1 MEAGTNYNRPMADVK
16 RDDVPWRIQF
26 ATYSIGLFATTM
38 FYMSAVVVPLWLVSL
53 ETSPFLI
60 GVVLG
65 ARHFLPLFFSIHGG
79 ALIDRIGARRV
90 LMFFG
95 ALGIVVPLLYPMFP
109 YVWAVMLFQMVAGLG
124 DSMGWLGA
132 QVLIGK
138 HMRGRALYTGRL
150 SAAVRIGHLFAPP
163 LIGWIWDAFG
173 PWAAFS
179 GLAVWGFGFVASA
192 AMLPANHEADG
203 TTAHDASAAARLT
216 WRDLMP
222 RMSEYAASFRL
233 LAVPAI
239 AVALMAGMLSHVGG
253 SMHSTFYVVWLDG
266 IGMSGTTIGIL
277 FAFSSLAAAAGAFLA
292 GPASRTRKPYVVMFG
307 CILTSV
313 LALSATPLLGTAI
326 VALAAGAALRGFT
339 NGVNQPL
346 VISTVLRSVGPEI
359 QGKAVGIRGTA
370 NRVSSIGSPMIMG
383 ALAEVAGLE
392 ASFYLIGIAVIVL
405 TGLLAR
411 HVARRPDLARIGA
424 DD

>member
-1 MEAGTNYNRPMADVK
+1 
-16 RDDVPWRIQF
+16 
-26 ATYSIGLFATTM
+26 
-38 FYMSAVVVPLWLVSL
+38 
-53 ETSPFLI
+53 
-60 GVVLG
+60 
-65 ARHFLPLFFSIHGG
+65 
-79 ALIDRIGARRV
+79 
-90 LMFFG
+90 
-95 ALGIVVPLLYPMFP
+95 
-109 YVWAVMLFQMVAGLG
+109 
-124 DSMGWLGA
+124 
-132 QVLIGK
+132 
-138 HMRGRALYTGRL
+138 
-150 SAAVRIGHLFAPP
+150 
-163 LIGWIWDAFG
+163 
-173 PWAAFS
+173 
-179 GLAVWGFGFVASA
+179 
-192 AMLPANHEADG
+192 
-203 TTAHDASAAARLT
+203 
-216 WRDLMP
+216 
-222 RMSEYAASFRL
+222 
-233 LAVPAI
+233 
-239 AVALMAGMLSHVGG
+239 
-253 SMHSTFYVVWLDG
+253 
-266 IGMSGTTIGIL
+266 
-277 FAFSSLAAAAGAFLA
+277 
-292 GPASRTRKPYVVMFG
+292 MFG